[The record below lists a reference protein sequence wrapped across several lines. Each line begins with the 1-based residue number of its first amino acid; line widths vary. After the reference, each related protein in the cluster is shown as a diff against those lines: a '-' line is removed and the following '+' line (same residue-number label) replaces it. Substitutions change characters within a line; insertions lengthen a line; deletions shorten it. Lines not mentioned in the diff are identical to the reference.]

1 MRRIKWERTHD
12 PITEQIIS
20 EVEEKFNVI
29 FPQDYKN
36 CVMKYNGGHPVPNI
50 FLFEDGGEG
59 VFDCLLSYTN
69 EYISITVTYDIIS
82 PYIPKGIIPFATDPF
97 GNKIC
102 FDFRNDKHSPTIV
115 FYDSDECDEQAIEY
129 ICNTFTNLI
138 DSLHFSEN
146 E

>member
-36 CVMKYNGGHPVPNI
+36 CVMKYNGSHPVPNI
-50 FLFEDGGEG
+50 FFFEDGGEG

-69 EYISITVTYDIIS
+69 EYISITVT
-82 PYIPKGIIPFATDPF
+82 
-97 GNKIC
+97 
-102 FDFRNDKHSPTIV
+102 
-115 FYDSDECDEQAIEY
+115 
-129 ICNTFTNLI
+129 
-138 DSLHFSEN
+138 
-146 E
+146 

>member
-1 MRRIKWERTHD
+1 MQPR
-12 PITEQIIS
+12 
-20 EVEEKFNVI
+20 
-29 FPQDYKN
+29 DYKKMEIN
-36 CVMKYNGGHPVPNI
+36 EG
-50 FLFEDGGEG
+50 GGEG

-82 PYIPKGIIPFATDPF
+82 PYIPKGIIPFAKDPF

-129 ICNTFTNLI
+129 ICSTFTNLI